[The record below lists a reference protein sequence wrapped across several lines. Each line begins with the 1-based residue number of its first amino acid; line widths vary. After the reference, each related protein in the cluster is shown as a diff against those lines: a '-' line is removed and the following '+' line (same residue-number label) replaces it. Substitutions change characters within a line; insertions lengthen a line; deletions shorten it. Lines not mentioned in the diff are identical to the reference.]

1 MKDRQYTEQE
11 LRTRMGQIRAGI
23 EKLEYEAKAK
33 EAADGTSAATAMKL
47 MRSRLTKAEIELER
61 LQRAEPDMWDE
72 ARENLQSILDTLA
85 NDIDRT
91 APSFGDS

>member
-1 MKDRQYTEQE
+1 MKDRRFTEQE
-11 LRTRMGQIRAGI
+11 FGTRMGQIRAGI

-33 EAADGTSAATAMKL
+33 EAADGTSSARAMTL
-47 MRSRLTKAEIELER
+47 MRSRLTKAELELER
-61 LQRAEPDMWDE
+61 LQHGDTDVWDE

-91 APSFGDS
+91 APSFGDT